1 MLTKFTIKEI
11 IKILRDL
18 VLWALNNLRY
28 RLFPK

>member
-11 IKILRDL
+11 IKIVRDL
-18 VLWALNNLRY
+18 VLRALNNLRY